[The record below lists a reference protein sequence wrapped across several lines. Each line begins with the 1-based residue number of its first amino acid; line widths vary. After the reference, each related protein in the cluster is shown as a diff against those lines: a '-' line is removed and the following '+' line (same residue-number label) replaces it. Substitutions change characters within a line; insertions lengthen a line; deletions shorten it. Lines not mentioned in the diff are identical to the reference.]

1 MSTVESAAA
10 PAAPE
15 PPRTV
20 KTWDPG
26 VRIFHWTLVAAI
38 ALAFLS
44 SEEDSILSAWHMP
57 AGWVAAILI
66 AFRLLWGFVGGE
78 HARFRNLVKL
88 SELKDHMTGL
98 FKGRVHASQGHN
110 PLGGFAVIGL
120 LTLVSATVFT
130 GVTRAE
136 DLHEVIAWTLL
147 GLIALHVTAVIAM
160 SFLTRDNLIGAMIT
174 GRKKTT
180 HLPDA
185 RDAAPPARLAVPL
198 AIALVAGSAFA
209 ATRVDSGAFMPG
221 SREEAEERSGSG
233 QELAKAD
240 EDADEDED
248 GQRGRNRGRGGDRDG
263 DRSREDRDDRRDRDE
278 RRGRDE
284 Q

>member
-1 MSTVESAAA
+1 MSTADATDAAPLEAAA
-10 PAAPE
+10 PASV
-15 PPRTV
+15 RTV

-44 SEEDSILSAWHMP
+44 SEEDSLLSDWHMP
-57 AGWVAAILI
+57 AGWVAAVLI

-78 HARFRNLVKL
+78 YARFRNLIKL
-88 SELKDHMTGL
+88 SELKDHITGL

-130 GVTRAE
+130 GVTRVE
-136 DLHEVIAWTLL
+136 DVHEVIAWTLL
-147 GLIALHVTAVIAM
+147 ALIGLHVTAVIAM
-160 SFLTRDNLIGAMIT
+160 SILTRDNLVGAMIT

-185 RDAAPPARLAVPL
+185 KDAAPPARLAVPL
-198 AIALVAGSAFA
+198 AIAVVAGSAFA
-209 ATRVDSGAFMPG
+209 ATRLDAGAFLQG
-221 SREEAEERSGSG
+221 SREEAEERSETGQGVAEPQEEEAEESG
-233 QELAKAD
+233 
-240 EDADEDED
+240 
-248 GQRGRNRGRGGDRDG
+248 RGRNRGRGGDRD
-263 DRSREDRDDRRDRDE
+263 RSQEDREDRRDRSD
-278 RRGRDE
+278 RDE
-284 Q
+284 G